1 MTYIRFYMN
10 LVYQD
15 LDIVYQVLYL
25 SRLPGPSYRIAGFI
39 CISCTRTL
47 LSYSRFYMYL
57 IYQDLNVV
65 YQVLYV
71 SRLTGPR

>member
-1 MTYIRFYMN
+1 MY

-39 CISCTRTL
+39 CISSTRKL
-47 LSYSRFYMYL
+47 ISYIRFYMYL
-57 IYQDLNVV
+57 VYQDFDVV
-65 YQVLYV
+65 
-71 SRLTGPR
+71 